1 MTKIGT
7 IGSGW
12 AARVQTPL
20 FSEAGFDVINVKG
33 HDWPSL
39 LDSDV
44 ALVTITTPPS
54 EHLEMSRAFLERGKH
69 VLCEKPTALNVRE
82 AEELVAL
89 SEKHADRITLIDHEL
104 RFLPAWRAARER
116 MHELGGVR
124 YIEVRYS
131 SPARGDRSREWNW
144 WSDADRGGGI
154 LGAVGSHFAD
164 AIRYLVGEID
174 EVQAML
180 VTQIDE
186 RSGKR
191 VTADDFAAVNVRLAN
206 GAHGVLTLNAAA
218 SGPDEQAVMTIHGE
232 SAAMRFS
239 GAEVLLAKR
248 GEAYARIG
256 GEEMTK
262 LPGNS
267 MGGAFGSGTIELA
280 RALKRALDDGDR
292 SALAPA
298 ATFHDGLA
306 QQRVL
311 DAARR
316 SSENEG
322 SWEKPLTRPSA
333 TLSPPS
339 RGEG

>member
-12 AARVQTPL
+12 ATRVQTPL
-20 FSEAGFDVINVKG
+20 FNEAGFEVVNVKG
-33 HDWPSL
+33 HDWRTL

-54 EHLEMSRAFLERGKH
+54 EHLEMSSEFLARGKH
-69 VLCEKPTALNVRE
+69 VVCEKPTALNVRE
-82 AEELVAL
+82 AEELVAAA
-89 SEKHADRITLIDHEL
+89 EKRPELITIIDHEL
-104 RFLPAWRAARER
+104 RFLPAWLAARER
-116 MHELGGVR
+116 MPDLGGVR
-124 YIEVRYS
+124 YVEVRYS

-144 WSDADRGGGI
+144 WSDAERGGGI

-164 AIRYLVGEID
+164 AIRYLVGEIED
-174 EVQAML
+174 VQAML
-180 VTQIDE
+180 LTMIDE
-186 RSGKR
+186 RSGKK
-191 VTADDFAAVNVRLAN
+191 VTADDFAEVNLKLAGGVHAVM
-206 GAHGVLTLNAAA
+206 TLNAVA

-232 SAAMRFS
+232 SGAMRLI
-239 GAEVLLAKR
+239 GAELLMAKR
-248 GEAYARIG
+248 GEAYTRVA
-256 GEEMTK
+256 GEEMPK

-280 RALKRALDDGDR
+280 RALKRAIDDGDR

-298 ATFHDGLA
+298 ATFRDGLA

-316 SSENEG
+316 SSANG
-322 SWEKPLTRPSA
+322 GRWERV
-333 TLSPPS
+333 
-339 RGEG
+339 G

>member
-1 MTKIGT
+1 MAKIGT

-12 AARVQTPL
+12 ATRVQTPL
-20 FSEAGFDVINVKG
+20 FSEAGFEVANVKG
-33 HDWPSL
+33 HDWRAL

-44 ALVTITTPPS
+44 ELVTITTPPS
-54 EHLEMSRAFLERGKH
+54 EHLEISTAFLERGKH
-69 VLCEKPTALNVRE
+69 VICEKPTALNAHE
-82 AEELVAL
+82 AEQLVAIA
-89 SEKHADRITLIDHEL
+89 EKHPELIALIDHEL
-104 RFLPAWRAARER
+104 RFLPAWRTARER

-124 YIEVRYS
+124 LIEVRYS

-164 AIRYLVGEID
+164 AMRYLAGEIE

-180 VTQIDE
+180 VTWIEE
-186 RSGKR
+186 RSGR
-191 VTADDFAAVNVRLAN
+191 SVTSDDLAALHLKLAPV
-206 GAHGVLTLNAAA
+206 GAQAPSPVPTLRTHAVMTLNAAA

-232 SAAMRFS
+232 MGAMRLT
-239 GAEVLLAKR
+239 GAELLMAKR
-248 GEAYARIG
+248 GEPYSRVA
-256 GEEMTK
+256 GEEMPK

-298 ATFHDGLA
+298 ATFRDGLA
-306 QQRVL
+306 QQKVL

-316 SSENEG
+316 SSTNG
-322 SWEKPLTRPSA
+322 GRWERV
-333 TLSPPS
+333 
-339 RGEG
+339 

>member
-1 MTKIGT
+1 MTKVGT

-20 FSEAGFDVINVKG
+20 FTETGFEVVNVKG
-33 HDWPSL
+33 HDWRTL

-44 ALVTITTPPS
+44 DLVTITTPPS
-54 EHLEMSRAFLERGKH
+54 EHLEMSTEFLARGKH
-69 VLCEKPTALNVRE
+69 VICEKPTAMNARE
-82 AEELVAL
+82 AEELVAA
-89 SEKHADRITLIDHEL
+89 ADRHPELIAIIDHEL
-104 RFLPAWRAARER
+104 RFLPAWRATRER

-164 AIRYLVGEID
+164 AMRYLAGEI
-174 EVQAML
+174 EQVQAML
-180 VTQIDE
+180 VTMIDE

-191 VTADDFAAVNVRLAN
+191 VTSDDFAAVNLRLA
-206 GAHGVLTLNAAA
+206 GGTCAVMTLNAAA
-218 SGPDEQAVMTIHGE
+218 SGPDEQAVITIHGE
-232 SAAMRFS
+232 SGAMRLL
-239 GAEVLLAKR
+239 GAELFMAKR
-248 GEAYARIG
+248 GEAYARVA
-256 GEEMTK
+256 GEEMPK

-280 RALKRALDDGDR
+280 RALKRALEDGDR

-298 ATFHDGLA
+298 ATFRDGLA

-316 SSENEG
+316 SSSNG
-322 SWEKPLTRPSA
+322 GRWETP
-333 TLSPPS
+333 
-339 RGEG
+339 

>member
-12 AARVQTPL
+12 ATRVQTPL
-20 FSEAGFDVINVKG
+20 FTEAGFEVVNVKG
-33 HDWPSL
+33 HDWRAL

-44 ALVTITTPPS
+44 ELVTITTPPS
-54 EHLEMSRAFLERGKH
+54 EHLEISTAFLERGKH
-69 VLCEKPTALNVRE
+69 VLCEKPTALNAKE
-82 AEELVAL
+82 AEELVAAA
-89 SEKHADRITLIDHEL
+89 EKHPELIALIDHEL

-116 MHELGGVR
+116 MPELGGVR

-164 AIRYLVGEID
+164 AMRYLAGEIE

-180 VTQIDE
+180 VTMVEE
-186 RSGKR
+186 RSGR
-191 VTADDFAAVNVRLAN
+191 PVTSDDLAALHLKLSN
-206 GAHGVLTLNAAA
+206 GTTAAMTLNAAA
-218 SGPDEQAVMTIHGE
+218 SGPDEQAVITIHGE
-232 SAAMRFS
+232 TGAMRLI
-239 GAEVLLAKR
+239 GAELLMAKR
-248 GEAYARIG
+248 GEPYSRVA
-256 GEEMTK
+256 GEEMPN

-280 RALKRALDDGDR
+280 RAFKRALEDGDR

-298 ATFHDGLA
+298 ATFRDGLA
-306 QQRVL
+306 QQKVL

-316 SSENEG
+316 SSTNG
-322 SWEKPLTRPSA
+322 GRWERV
-333 TLSPPS
+333 
-339 RGEG
+339 

>member
-1 MTKIGT
+1 MKKIGT

-12 AARVQTPL
+12 ASRVQTPL
-20 FSEAGFDVINVKG
+20 FRDAGFEVVNVKG
-33 HDWPSL
+33 HDWRAL

-44 ALVTITTPPS
+44 ELVTVTTPPS
-54 EHLEMSRAFLERGKH
+54 EHLEMAAAFLDRGKH
-69 VLCEKPTALNVRE
+69 VVCEKPTAMNVRE
-82 AEELVAL
+82 AEDLVAAAERHPEL
-89 SEKHADRITLIDHEL
+89 IALIDHEL

-124 YIEVRYS
+124 YIDVRYS

-144 WSDADRGGGI
+144 WSDASRGGGI

-164 AIRYLVGEID
+164 AVRYLIGEIE

-180 VTQIDE
+180 VTMIDE
-186 RSGKR
+186 RSGKQ
-191 VTADDFAAVNVRLAN
+191 VTADDFAAVNIRVAG
-206 GAHGVLTLNAAA
+206 GACGVMTLNAVA
-218 SGPDEQAVMTIHGE
+218 SGPDEQAVITIHGE
-232 SAAMRFS
+232 SGAMRLL
-239 GAEVLLAKR
+239 GAELLMAKR
-248 GEAYARIG
+248 GEPYARVA
-256 GEEMTK
+256 GEEMPK

-298 ATFHDGLA
+298 ATFRDGLA

-316 SSENEG
+316 SNASGGGGENVV
-322 SWEKPLTRPSA
+322 TR
-333 TLSPPS
+333 
-339 RGEG
+339 

>member
-12 AARVQTPL
+12 ATRVQTPL
-20 FSEAGFDVINVKG
+20 FSEAGFEVINVKG
-33 HDWPSL
+33 HDWRAL

-44 ALVTITTPPS
+44 ELVTITTPPS
-54 EHLEMSRAFLERGKH
+54 EHLENSTAFLERGKH
-69 VLCEKPTALNVRE
+69 VLCEKPTALNAQE
-82 AEELVAL
+82 AEALVAAA
-89 SEKHADRITLIDHEL
+89 EKHPELIALIDHEL

-116 MHELGGVR
+116 MPELGGVR

-164 AIRYLVGEID
+164 AMRYLAGEIE

-180 VTQIDE
+180 VTMVEE
-186 RSGKR
+186 RSGRR
-191 VTADDFAAVNVRLAN
+191 VTSDDLAALHLRLSN
-206 GAHGVLTLNAAA
+206 GITAAMTLNAAA
-218 SGPDEQAVMTIHGE
+218 SGPDEQAVITIHGE
-232 SAAMRFS
+232 IGAMRLI
-239 GAEVLLAKR
+239 GAELLMAKR
-248 GEAYARIG
+248 GEPYSRVA
-256 GEEMTK
+256 GEEMPQ

-280 RALKRALDDGDR
+280 RALKRALENGDR
-292 SALAPA
+292 NALAPA
-298 ATFHDGLA
+298 ATFRDGLA
-306 QQRVL
+306 QQKVL

-316 SSENEG
+316 SSTNEG
-322 SWEKPLTRPSA
+322 RWERV
-333 TLSPPS
+333 
-339 RGEG
+339 